1 MSRADK
7 QKTAAACAFLRGY
20 LRRHGRTPRND
31 VFEAA
36 AKAGINR
43 HTLEVASREVSVSK
57 SKGTHPALGQCNYW
71 HLASPDTL
79 KPTDPK
85 PSPDLLRAEYGRG
98 YMAGADAV
106 AYEIRSALAAIHTN
120 EKHRTELRER
130 IDSAIVRARIKSARY

>member
-7 QKTAAACAFLRGY
+7 EKTAAACAFLRTY

-43 HTLEVASREVSVSK
+43 HTLEVASREIAVSK

-71 HLASPDTL
+71 HLASPAAV
-79 KPTDPK
+79 KPIEPK
-85 PSPDLLRAEYGRG
+85 PSRDLLREEFGRG

-106 AYEIRSALAAIHTN
+106 AYEVRSALAAIYTN
-120 EKHRTELRER
+120 EKHRMELTER
-130 IDSAIVRARIKSARY
+130 IDSAIVRARRKSAQY